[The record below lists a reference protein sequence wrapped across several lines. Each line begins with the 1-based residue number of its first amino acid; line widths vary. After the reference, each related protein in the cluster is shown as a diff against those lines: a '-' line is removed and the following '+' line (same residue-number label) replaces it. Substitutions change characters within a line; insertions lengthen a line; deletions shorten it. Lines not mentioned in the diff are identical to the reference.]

1 MSFQLS
7 AQAITAHTAITR
19 MSVSRCS
26 ILPPQRGSLTASK
39 WPTSRSIAM
48 LRSPTFGEEDHPWLG
63 NSPASGISCV
73 APDGRPHHHLSLD
86 PSLRRGTR
94 KADPAAAAA
103 EQRLVAGGRDLFGR
117 ERARGLARYGG
128 GEPRPGEV

>member
-63 NSPASGISCV
+63 NPPASGISCV
-73 APDGRPHHHLSLD
+73 APALPGPLVAV
-86 PSLRRGTR
+86 GTL
-94 KADPAAAAA
+94 ALIGTGYGLVSGSSAAAIGVYWGAA
-103 EQRLVAGGRDLFGR
+103 QYGRI
-117 ERARGLARYGG
+117 A
-128 GEPRPGEV
+128 

>member
-7 AQAITAHTAITR
+7 AQAITTHTAITR

-73 APDGRPHHHLSLD
+73 APAGAVAADRGR
-86 PSLRRGTR
+86 LRRGR
-94 KADPAAAAA
+94 LSLEAGSRVLIHVGARLQPGFGFDLEAD
-103 EQRLVAGGRDLFGR
+103 
-117 ERARGLARYGG
+117 
-128 GEPRPGEV
+128 

>member
-26 ILPPQRGSLTASK
+26 ILPPQRGSTTAPK
-39 WPTSRSIAM
+39 CPTSRSIAM
-48 LRSPTFGEEDHPWLG
+48 LRSPTFGEEDHPWLS

-73 APDGRPHHHLSLD
+73 APVVGEWRASGERKYYLSNL
-86 PSLRRGTR
+86 PPRTALR
-94 KADPAAAAA
+94 ALAAAIKARWVC
-103 EQRLVAGGRDLFGR
+103 EQGHQQLKQEL
-117 ERARGLARYGG
+117 GLGHF
-128 GEPRPGEV
+128 E